1 MLGSAESEHHR
12 LISHEIIFEV
22 FQPTVCD
29 HDTST
34 SQTNVLTDGRL
45 AVEIERSIAQHR
57 TVKTILQL
65 QALQKN

>member
-1 MLGSAESEHHR
+1 MLGSAESEHPR

-29 HDTST
+29 RDTST

-45 AVEIERSIAQHR
+45 AVAIERSIAQHR
-57 TVKTILQL
+57 TVKTT
-65 QALQKN
+65 ALQKN